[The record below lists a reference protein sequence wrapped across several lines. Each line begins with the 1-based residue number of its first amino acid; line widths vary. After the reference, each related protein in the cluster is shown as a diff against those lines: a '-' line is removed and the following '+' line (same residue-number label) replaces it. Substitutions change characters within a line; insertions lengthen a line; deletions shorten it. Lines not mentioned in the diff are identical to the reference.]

1 LYSMRSFAL
10 SRNVSTQ
17 DTDISAMHHT
27 MLPLCAL
34 CVAAVVYFNHRVI
47 LTFF

>member
-1 LYSMRSFAL
+1 MVEITLYSMRSCAL

-27 MLPLCAL
+27 MLDEVTIVTAL
-34 CVAAVVYFNHRVI
+34 AGTR
-47 LTFF
+47 